1 MSQAAAAFRMQLDLQ
16 TRLFNN
22 VTEGL
27 SDTEANTRNS
37 DHINNIKWVMGHM
50 LDTRLG
56 SMSKFAELPV
66 DGSYRAQFGRGAI
79 LDLHAVYPSVEEI
92 TARWNEV
99 SPLLSQAIGKI
110 PDDVFASK
118 SPVQSPIADDTMLGM
133 FAFLLSHEAYH
144 LGQLGILRKLAGKE
158 AMSFK

>member
-56 SMSKFAELPV
+56 SMCKHTGLPA
-66 DGSYRAQFGRGAI
+66 DNSYHAQFGRGAT
-79 LDLHAVYPSVEEI
+79 LDNSTVYPSVHEI
-92 TARWNEV
+92 TERWNEV
-99 SPLLSQAIGKI
+99 SPLLSEAIGKI

-118 SPVQSPIADDTMLGM
+118 SPVQPPIADDTMLGM

>member
-37 DHINNIKWVMGHM
+37 DNINNIKWVMGHM

-56 SMSKFAELPV
+56 TMSKFADLPV
-66 DGSYRAQFGRGAI
+66 DGSYRARFGRGAI
-79 LDLHAVYPSVEEI
+79 LDLHAVYPSVDEI
-92 TARWNEV
+92 RARWNEV
-99 SPLLSQAIGKI
+99 SLALSEAISKI
-110 PDDVFASK
+110 PEAVFASK
-118 SPVQSPIADDTMLGM
+118 SPVQAPIADDTILGL
-133 FAFLLSHEAYH
+133 FAFLLSHESYH
-144 LGQLGILRKLAGKE
+144 LGQLGILRKLAGKD